1 MYNYTQVHVS
11 EYTTCILSFLCVK
24 AQNETKTE
32 CLKFGE
38 DNLGRRNKLVARTS
52 RQHPPKLEYSH

>member
-1 MYNYTQVHVS
+1 MHVS
-11 EYTTCILSFLCVK
+11 EYTCILSDLRVK
-24 AQNETKTE
+24 AHNETETE
-32 CLKFGE
+32 CLKFRE